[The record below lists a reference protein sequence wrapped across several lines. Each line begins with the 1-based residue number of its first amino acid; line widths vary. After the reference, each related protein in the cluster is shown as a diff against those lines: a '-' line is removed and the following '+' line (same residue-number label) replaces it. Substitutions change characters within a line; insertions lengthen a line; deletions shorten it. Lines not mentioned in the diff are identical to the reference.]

1 MKKIVILIL
10 IGLMPSLVKGQGCI
24 AVRHMS
30 CAVGSGPNS
39 NTLMQPGQ
47 WQVALGMRSLHS
59 YKHYVGTEYQAQR
72 ETEGTNVINNTHSAD
87 LGISYS
93 VTDRLSV
100 SANIP
105 FTYNDRSSMYEHYGN
120 AATGNPGRNRF
131 ETKSVGLGD
140 ARFTANYWILDPLKH
155 PKANVMLGLGIKLP
169 TGNSNVKDVVHRRKA
184 DGSDYTLE
192 KPVDQSIQLGD
203 GAIGYNFEVQGYKL
217 LGTKSLL
224 YYNGFYLLS
233 PQNVNETEQFAS
245 DRKITDLM
253 IRYHS
258 VADQFAAR
266 VGVAYDVIP
275 SKGFQVML
283 GTRIEGIPSY
293 DLVGGS
299 DGFRR
304 PGYIISI
311 EPGISYS
318 KSKNM
323 FSLTMPL
330 ALVRNRIKSA
340 YDLKDPAGLRQGDA
354 AFADYFISA
363 TVSHRF

>member
-1 MKKIVILIL
+1 MKKIFLLFL
-10 IGLMPSLVKGQGCI
+10 IGLIPSLGKGQGCI

-47 WQVALGMRSLHS
+47 WQVSLGMRSLHS
-59 YKHYVGTEYQAQR
+59 FKHFVGTEYQPQR
-72 ETEGTNVINNTHSAD
+72 ETEGTNVINNTQSAD
-87 LGISYS
+87 FGISYS
-93 VTDRLSV
+93 VTGRLSV
-100 SANIP
+100 SANLP
-105 FTYNDRSSMYEHYGN
+105 FSYNDRTSLYEHYGN
-120 AATGNPGRNRF
+120 SVAVNPGRNRF
-131 ETKSVGLGD
+131 ETKSVGIGD
-140 ARFTANYWILDPLKH
+140 ARLTANYWILDPLKH

-203 GAIGYNFEVQGYKL
+203 GAIGYNLEVQGYKL

-245 DRKITDLM
+245 DKPITDL
-253 IRYHS
+253 
-258 VADQFAAR
+258 
-266 VGVAYDVIP
+266 IP
-275 SKGFQVML
+275 NKGFQVML
-283 GTRIEGIPSY
+283 GGRMEGIPSN
-293 DLVGGS
+293 DLLGKS

-311 EPGISYS
+311 EPGGSYS

-330 ALVRNRIKSA
+330 AVVRNRIKSA

>member
-1 MKKIVILIL
+1 
-10 IGLMPSLVKGQGCI
+10 
-24 AVRHMS
+24 
-30 CAVGSGPNS
+30 
-39 NTLMQPGQ
+39 
-47 WQVALGMRSLHS
+47 
-59 YKHYVGTEYQAQR
+59 
-72 ETEGTNVINNTHSAD
+72 
-87 LGISYS
+87 
-93 VTDRLSV
+93 
-100 SANIP
+100 
-105 FTYNDRSSMYEHYGN
+105 
-120 AATGNPGRNRF
+120 
-131 ETKSVGLGD
+131 
-140 ARFTANYWILDPLKH
+140 
-155 PKANVMLGLGIKLP
+155 MLGLGIKLP

-203 GAIGYNFEVQGYKL
+203 GAIGYNFEVQGYKVL
-217 LGTKSLL
+217 STKSLL

-266 VGVAYDVIP
+266 VGVAYDLIP

-311 EPGISYS
+311 EPGVSYS

-340 YDLKDPAGLRQGDA
+340 YDIKDPTSLRHGDA

>member
-1 MKKIVILIL
+1 MKKLIILFL

-72 ETEGTNVINNTHSAD
+72 ETEGTNVINNKQSAD

-93 VTDRLSV
+93 VTGRLSV
-100 SANIP
+100 SANLP
-105 FTYNDRSSMYEHYGN
+105 FSYNDRTSLYEHYGN
-120 AATGNPGRNRF
+120 SVAVNPGRNRF
-131 ETKSVGLGD
+131 ETKSVGIGD
-140 ARFTANYWILDPLKH
+140 ARLTANYWILDPLKH
-155 PKANVMLGLGIKLP
+155 PKANVMLGLGVKLA

-203 GAIGYNFEVQGYKL
+203 GAIGYNLEVQGYKL

-245 DRKITDLM
+245 DKPITDLM

-266 VGVAYDVIP
+266 VGVAYDLIP
-275 SKGFQVML
+275 TKGFQVML
-283 GTRIEGIPSY
+283 GGRMEGIPSN
-293 DLVGGS
+293 DLLGKS

-311 EPGISYS
+311 EPGVSYS

-330 ALVRNRIKSA
+330 AVVRNRIKSA
-340 YDLKDPAGLRQGDA
+340 FDLKDPSGLRHGDA

>member
-1 MKKIVILIL
+1 MKKLFILFL
-10 IGLMPSLVKGQGCI
+10 IGLMPSLVMGQGCI

-30 CAVGSGPNS
+30 CAVGSGPNA

-72 ETEGTNVINNTHSAD
+72 ETEGTNVINNTQSTD

-120 AATGNPGRNRF
+120 AVSGNPGRNRF
-131 ETKSVGLGD
+131 ETKSFGMGD
-140 ARFTANYWILDPLKH
+140 IRFTTNYWILDPLKH
-155 PKANVMLGLGIKLP
+155 PKANLMVGLGIKLP
-169 TGNSNVKDVVHRRKA
+169 TGNSNAKDVVHRRKA

-203 GAIGYNFEVQGYKL
+203 GAFGYNFEVQGYKL

-224 YYNGFYLLS
+224 YFNGFYLLS

-266 VGVAYDVIP
+266 VGVAYDLIP
-275 SKGFQVML
+275 SKGLQVML

-323 FSLTMPL
+323 FSLTVPL

-340 YDLKDPAGLRQGDA
+340 YDLKDPTSLRHGDA

>member
-1 MKKIVILIL
+1 MKKLFILFL
-10 IGLMPSLVKGQGCI
+10 IGLIPSLGKGQGCI
-24 AVRHMS
+24 AVRHRS

-39 NTLMQPGQ
+39 NTLMSPGQ
-47 WQVALGMRSLHS
+47 WQVSLGMRSLHS
-59 YKHYVGTEYQAQR
+59 YKHFVGTEYQPQR
-72 ETEGTNVINNTHSAD
+72 ETEGTNVINNTQSAD

-93 VTDRLSV
+93 VTGRLSV
-100 SANIP
+100 SANLP
-105 FTYNDRSSMYEHYGN
+105 FSYNDRTSLYEHYGN
-120 AATGNPGRNRF
+120 SVTVNPGRNRF
-131 ETKSVGLGD
+131 ETKSVGIGD
-140 ARFTANYWILDPLKH
+140 ARLTANYWILDPLKH

-203 GAIGYNFEVQGYKL
+203 GAIGYNLEVQGYKL

-245 DRKITDLM
+245 DKPITDLM

-266 VGVAYDVIP
+266 VGVAYDLIP
-275 SKGFQVML
+275 TKGFQVML
-283 GTRIEGIPSY
+283 GGRMEGIPSN
-293 DLVGGS
+293 DLLGKS

-304 PGYIISI
+304 PGYIISL

-330 ALVRNRIKSA
+330 AIVRNRIKSA
-340 YDLKDPAGLRQGDA
+340 FDLKDPSGLRHGDA

>member
-1 MKKIVILIL
+1 
-10 IGLMPSLVKGQGCI
+10 
-24 AVRHMS
+24 
-30 CAVGSGPNS
+30 
-39 NTLMQPGQ
+39 
-47 WQVALGMRSLHS
+47 
-59 YKHYVGTEYQAQR
+59 
-72 ETEGTNVINNTHSAD
+72 
-87 LGISYS
+87 
-93 VTDRLSV
+93 
-100 SANIP
+100 
-105 FTYNDRSSMYEHYGN
+105 MYEHYGN
-120 AATGNPGRNRF
+120 SATGNPGRNRF

-203 GAIGYNFEVQGYKL
+203 GAIGYNLEFQGYKL

-245 DRKITDLM
+245 DKPITDLM

-266 VGVAYDVIP
+266 VGVAYDLIP

-283 GTRIEGIPSY
+283 GTRIEGIPSS
-293 DLVGGS
+293 DLIGGS

>member
-72 ETEGTNVINNTHSAD
+72 ETEGTNVINNTQSAD

-169 TGNSNVKDVVHRRKA
+169 TGNSNVIDVVHRRKA

-283 GTRIEGIPSY
+283 GTRIEGIPSS

>member
-1 MKKIVILIL
+1 MKKILIL
-10 IGLMPSLVKGQGCI
+10 LSLGLLPSLGLGQGCI

-39 NTLMQPGQ
+39 NTLMSPGQ
-47 WQVALGMRSLHS
+47 WQVSLGMRSLHS
-59 YKHYVGTEYQAQR
+59 YKHFVGTEYQPQR
-72 ETEGTNVINNTHSAD
+72 ETEGTNVINNTQSAD

-93 VTDRLSV
+93 VTGRLSV
-100 SANIP
+100 SANLP
-105 FTYNDRSSMYEHYGN
+105 FSYNDRTSLYEHYGN
-120 AATGNPGRNRF
+120 SVAVNPGRNRF
-131 ETKSVGLGD
+131 ETKSVGIGD
-140 ARFTANYWILDPLKH
+140 ARLTGNYWILDPLKH
-155 PKANVMLGLGIKLP
+155 PKANVMLGLGVKLA

-203 GAIGYNFEVQGYKL
+203 GAIGFNVEVQGYKL
-217 LGTKSLL
+217 LGTKLLL

-245 DRKITDLM
+245 DKPITDLM

-266 VGVAYDVIP
+266 VGVAYDLIP
-275 SKGFQVML
+275 TKGFQVML
-283 GTRIEGIPSY
+283 GGRMEGIPSN
-293 DLVGGS
+293 DLLGKS

-304 PGYIISI
+304 PGYIISL

-330 ALVRNRIKSA
+330 AIVRNRIKSA
-340 YDLKDPAGLRQGDA
+340 FDLKDPSGLRHGDA